1 MLDSGTDRVNYGDLL
16 TAPAGFHLDFALGT
30 TYSLDL
36 DALTSACLSLGLSTS
51 PDSAMADNPMAL
63 FAALSEMRGRLVV
76 FCEKGKVRF
85 SGAYKQL
92 YSQIEDSIIEVD
104 LRGRSGQDYPS
115 FHPKLWILR
124 FLSDEGPEK
133 AMYRVCVLSRN
144 LTFDASWDVAGMLHT
159 DAKPLEDIVSGNRA
173 SGGPSLQGT
182 LETLASYASSGRG
195 SSSIQQNIERIAHE
209 LPYMHLKTED
219 RAWSLKHPLLFSG
232 QWANNDNLFSKQLNA
247 LLGKSRRAIIV
258 SPFLSDDPTHTNPL
272 SSIYRALQEGLDKE
286 GAYLVTRRSALLGQ
300 SSNLPLL
307 SEIPI
312 YTVRNDLVDDNNE
325 SFLQDALIDEAT
337 SEQNDDAPS
346 LWPAEPRDIHAKIFV
361 FEEVDATG
369 KPSTHLFYGSA
380 NATRKGIGTNDVCD
394 SDNANRSNTTTN
406 NEAMAHLVSEKIGAF
421 DKILQDL
428 GLDEESQ
435 QRGSL
440 FERLSLESIEN
451 IVDQEPPKDS
461 EIERAFAHFLR
472 RVEIDMTIT
481 ESTQE
486 YDVTLKISDTDAPAL
501 SGGTIRYSLIT
512 QTAEKCLQANSN
524 ELVFHHVPI
533 EHLTEFARITFA
545 PASAEEGSV
554 SSIGIVK
561 CSLSGTSQQILEKR
575 RSALFKKVC
584 AKDENAL
591 LEYLNFRLSDN
602 PELYASVISRARQ
615 GGSTHGLSLK
625 LEGLY
630 ENLIEAFRTDVKNAS
645 ALIKDCLSMLEED
658 SSDLG
663 DLRAMLEAFSTVKEG

>member
-36 DALTSACLSLGLSTS
+36 DTLMSACLSLGLSTS

-104 LRGRSGQDYPS
+104 LRGKSRQDYPS

-124 FLSDEGPEK
+124 FLSDEGSEE

-144 LTFDASWDVAGMLHT
+144 LTFDASWDVAGTLHT
-159 DAKPLEDIVSGNRA
+159 DAKPVKDIVGKKRA
-173 SGGPSLQGT
+173 SGGYPLQKT
-182 LETLASYASSGRG
+182 LGVLASYASSGRG
-195 SSSIQQNIERIAHE
+195 SRSIQQNIERITHE
-209 LPYMHLKTED
+209 LPYMLLKTED
-219 RAWSLKHPLLFSG
+219 QEWSLKHPLLFSG
-232 QWANNDNLFSKQLNA
+232 EWADDDNLFSKQLNT
-247 LLGKSRRAIIV
+247 LLGKSRRAVIV

-272 SSIYRALQEGLDKE
+272 SSVYRALQEGLDKE
-286 GAYLVTRRSALLGQ
+286 GTYLVTRRSALLGQ

-312 YTVRNDLVDDNNE
+312 YTVRNDLVDSNDE
-325 SFLQDALIDEAT
+325 SLLQDTLADEDT
-337 SEQNDDAPS
+337 SEQNDDAHS

-394 SDNANRSNTTTN
+394 SDNANPIN

-451 IVDQEPPKDS
+451 IVDQEPHKDS

-472 RVEIDMTIT
+472 RAEIDMTIT
-481 ESTQE
+481 ESAQE
-486 YDVTLKISDTDAPAL
+486 YDVTLRINNADAPEL

-512 QTAEKCLQANSN
+512 QTAEKCLQATSN
-524 ELVFHHVPI
+524 KLVFRHVPI

-545 PASAEEGSV
+545 PASSEEGSAP
-554 SSIGIVK
+554 SSGIVK
-561 CSLSGTSQQILEKR
+561 CSLSSVSQQILEKR

-602 PELYASVISRARQ
+602 PELYASVISKARQ

-630 ENLIEAFRTDVKNAS
+630 ENLIEAFRTDAKNAS
-645 ALIKDCLSMLEED
+645 ALIKDCLSMLEKD
-658 SSDLG
+658 SDDLG

>member
-36 DALTSACLSLGLSTS
+36 DALMSACLSLGLSTS

-312 YTVRNDLVDDNNE
+312 YTVRNDLVDDNDE
-325 SFLQDALIDEAT
+325 SLLQDTLNDEAA
-337 SEQNDDAPS
+337 SQQNDNAHN
-346 LWPAEPRDIHAKIFV
+346 LWRAEPRDVHAKIFV

-369 KPSTHLFYGSA
+369 RPSTHLFYGSA
-380 NATRKGIGTNDVCD
+380 NATRRGME
-394 SDNANRSNTTTN
+394 TN
-406 NEAMAHLVSEKIGAF
+406 NEVMVHLVSEKNGAF

-435 QRGSL
+435 KHGSL
-440 FERLSLESIEN
+440 FERLSLESVEN
-451 IVDQEPPKDS
+451 IVDQEPHKDS
-461 EIERAFAHFLR
+461 EIERAFEHFLR

-481 ESTQE
+481 ESAQE
-486 YDVTLKISDTDAPAL
+486 YDVTLRINNVDAPML
-501 SGGTIRYSLIT
+501 SGGAIRYSLIT
-512 QTAEKCLQANSN
+512 QTAGKCLQANSN

-545 PASAEEGSV
+545 PASSEEGSV

-561 CSLSGTSQQILEKR
+561 CSLSGASQQILEKR

-658 SSDLG
+658 SGDLG

>member
-1 MLDSGTDRVNYGDLL
+1 MLDSGTDRVNYGDIL

-36 DALTSACLSLGLSTS
+36 DALMSACLSLGLSTS

-63 FAALSEMRGRLVV
+63 FAALSEMGGRLVV

-104 LRGRSGQDYPS
+104 LRGESGQDYPS

-124 FLSDEGPEK
+124 FLSDAGAEK

-144 LTFDASWDVAGMLHT
+144 LTFDASWDIAGTLHT
-159 DAKPLEDIVSGNRA
+159 DAKPVKDIVGKKRA
-173 SGGPSLQGT
+173 SGGYPLQKT
-182 LETLASYASSGRG
+182 LGVLASYASSGRG
-195 SSSIQQNIERIAHE
+195 SISIQQNIERIAHE
-209 LPYMHLKTED
+209 LPYMHLKAED
-219 RAWSLKHPLLFSG
+219 QAWSLKHPLLFSG
-232 QWANNDNLFSKQLNA
+232 QWANNDNLFSRQLNA

-272 SSIYRALQEGLDKE
+272 SYVYRALQEGLDKE
-286 GAYLVTRRSALLGQ
+286 GTYLVTRRSALLGQ

-307 SEIPI
+307 STIPI
-312 YTVRNDLVDDNNE
+312 YTVRNDLVDDNDE
-325 SFLQDALIDEAT
+325 SLLQDALTDEAA
-337 SEQNDDAPS
+337 SEQNDNAPS
-346 LWPAEPRDIHAKIFV
+346 LWPVEPRDIHAKIFV

-380 NATRKGIGTNDVCD
+380 NATRRGME
-394 SDNANRSNTTTN
+394 TN
-406 NEAMAHLVSEKIGAF
+406 NEVMVHLVSEKNGAF

-428 GLDEESQ
+428 GLDEESL

-440 FERLSLESIEN
+440 FERLSLESIES
-451 IVDQEPPKDS
+451 IVDQEPHKDS
-461 EIERAFAHFLR
+461 EIERAFTHFLR

-481 ESTQE
+481 ESAQK
-486 YDVTLKISDTDAPAL
+486 YDVTLKISNTDAPAL

-545 PASAEEGSV
+545 PASSEEGSV

-561 CSLSGTSQQILEKR
+561 CSLSGASQQILEKR
-575 RSALFKKVC
+575 RSALFKEVC
-584 AKDENAL
+584 ARDENAL

-602 PELYASVISRARQ
+602 PELYASIISRARQ

-630 ENLIEAFRTDVKNAS
+630 ENLIEAFRTDAKNAS

-658 SSDLG
+658 SDDLG

>member
-36 DALTSACLSLGLSTS
+36 DALMSACLSLGLSTS

-312 YTVRNDLVDDNNE
+312 YTVRNDLVDDNDE
-325 SFLQDALIDEAT
+325 SLLQDALNDEAT
-337 SEQNDDAPS
+337 SEQNDDTPS
-346 LWPAEPRDIHAKIFV
+346 FWPAEPRDIHAKIFV

-380 NATRKGIGTNDVCD
+380 NATRRGME
-394 SDNANRSNTTTN
+394 TN
-406 NEAMAHLVSEKIGAF
+406 NEVMVHLVSEKNGAF

-435 QRGSL
+435 KHGSL
-440 FERLSLESIEN
+440 FERLSLESVEN
-451 IVDQEPPKDS
+451 IVDQEPHKDS

-481 ESTQE
+481 ESAQE
-486 YDVTLKISDTDAPAL
+486 YDVTLRINNADAPML
-501 SGGTIRYSLIT
+501 SGGAIRYSLIT

-561 CSLSGTSQQILEKR
+561 CSLSGASQQILEKR

-630 ENLIEAFRTDVKNAS
+630 ENLIEAFRTDAKNAL

-658 SSDLG
+658 SDDLG

>member
-36 DALTSACLSLGLSTS
+36 DALMSACLSLGLSTS

-104 LRGRSGQDYPS
+104 LRGKSGQDYPS

-144 LTFDASWDVAGMLHT
+144 LTFDASWDVAGTLHT
-159 DAKPLEDIVSGNRA
+159 DAKPIKDIVGKKRA
-173 SGGPSLQGT
+173 SGGFPLQKT
-182 LETLASYASSGRG
+182 LGALENYTSSSRG
-195 SSSIQQNIERIAHE
+195 SRSIQQSIERITHE
-209 LPYMHLKTED
+209 LPYMLLKTED
-219 RAWSLKHPLLFSG
+219 QEWSLKHPLLFSG
-232 QWANNDNLFSKQLNA
+232 EWADDDNLFSERFNT
-247 LLGKSRRAIIV
+247 LLSNSRRAVIV
-258 SPFLSDDPTHTNPL
+258 SPFLSDDPTRTNPL
-272 SSIYRALQEGLDKE
+272 SSACRALQEGLDEE
-286 GAYLVTRRSALLGQ
+286 GTYLVTRRSALLGQ

-312 YTVRNDLVDDNNE
+312 YTVRNDLVDDNDE
-325 SFLQDALIDEAT
+325 SLLQDALNDEAT
-337 SEQNDDAPS
+337 SEQNDDTPS
-346 LWPAEPRDIHAKIFV
+346 FWPAEPRDIHAKIFV

-380 NATRKGIGTNDVCD
+380 NATRRGME
-394 SDNANRSNTTTN
+394 TN
-406 NEAMAHLVSEKIGAF
+406 NEVMVHLVSEKNGAF

-435 QRGSL
+435 KHGSL
-440 FERLSLESIEN
+440 FERLSLESVEN
-451 IVDQEPPKDS
+451 IVDQEPHKDS

-481 ESTQE
+481 ESAQE
-486 YDVTLKISDTDAPAL
+486 YDVTLRINNADAPML
-501 SGGTIRYSLIT
+501 SGGAIRYSLIT
-512 QTAEKCLQANSN
+512 QTAEKCLHANSN

-561 CSLSGTSQQILEKR
+561 CSLSGASQQILEKR
-575 RSALFKKVC
+575 RSALFKKIC
-584 AKDENAL
+584 AKDENTL

>member
-36 DALTSACLSLGLSTS
+36 DALMSACLSVGLSTS

-76 FCEKGKVRF
+76 FCEKGKVRL

-104 LRGRSGQDYPS
+104 LRGRSRQDYPS

-144 LTFDASWDVAGMLHT
+144 LTFDASWDVAGTLHT
-159 DAKPLEDIVSGNRA
+159 DAKPVKDIVGKKRA
-173 SGGPSLQGT
+173 SGGYPLQKT
-182 LETLASYASSGRG
+182 LGVLASYASSGRG
-195 SSSIQQNIERIAHE
+195 SRPIQQNIERITHE
-209 LPYMHLKTED
+209 LPYMCLKTED
-219 RAWSLKHPLLFSG
+219 QEWSLKKHPLLFSG
-232 QWANNDNLFSKQLNA
+232 EWADDDNLFSERFNT
-247 LLGKSRRAIIV
+247 LLSNCRRAVIV

-272 SSIYRALQEGLDKE
+272 SSLYRALQEGLDEE
-286 GAYLVTRRSALLGQ
+286 GTYLVTRRSALLGQ

-307 SEIPI
+307 SKIPI
-312 YTVRNDLVDDNNE
+312 YTVRNDLVDDNDE
-325 SFLQDALIDEAT
+325 SLLQDTLNDEAA
-337 SEQNDDAPS
+337 SQQNDNAHN
-346 LWPAEPRDIHAKIFV
+346 LWRAEPRDVHAKIFV

-369 KPSTHLFYGSA
+369 RPSTHLFYGSA
-380 NATRKGIGTNDVCD
+380 NATRRGME
-394 SDNANRSNTTTN
+394 TN
-406 NEAMAHLVSEKIGAF
+406 NEVMVHLVSEKNGAF

-435 QRGSL
+435 KHGSL
-440 FERLSLESIEN
+440 FERLSLESVEN
-451 IVDQEPPKDS
+451 IVDQEPHKDS

-481 ESTQE
+481 ESAQE
-486 YDVTLKISDTDAPAL
+486 YDVTLRINNVDAPML
-501 SGGTIRYSLIT
+501 SGGAIRYSLIT

-561 CSLSGTSQQILEKR
+561 CSLSGASQQILEKR

>member
-1 MLDSGTDRVNYGDLL
+1 
-16 TAPAGFHLDFALGT
+16 
-30 TYSLDL
+30 
-36 DALTSACLSLGLSTS
+36 
-51 PDSAMADNPMAL
+51 
-63 FAALSEMRGRLVV
+63 
-76 FCEKGKVRF
+76 
-85 SGAYKQL
+85 
-92 YSQIEDSIIEVD
+92 
-104 LRGRSGQDYPS
+104 
-115 FHPKLWILR
+115 
-124 FLSDEGPEK
+124 
-133 AMYRVCVLSRN
+133 
-144 LTFDASWDVAGMLHT
+144 
-159 DAKPLEDIVSGNRA
+159 
-173 SGGPSLQGT
+173 
-182 LETLASYASSGRG
+182 
-195 SSSIQQNIERIAHE
+195 
-209 LPYMHLKTED
+209 MHLKTED

-232 QWANNDNLFSKQLNA
+232 QWANNGNRFSKQFNA

-258 SPFLSDDPTHTNPL
+258 SPFLSDDLTRTNPL
-272 SSIYRALQEGLDKE
+272 NSVCRALQRGLDEE
-286 GAYLVTRRSALLGQ
+286 GTYLVTRRSALLGQ

-307 SEIPI
+307 LKIPI
-312 YTVRNDLVDDNNE
+312 YTVRNELVDDNDE
-325 SFLQDALIDEAT
+325 SLLQDALTDQAA
-337 SEQNDDAPS
+337 SQQNDDARN
-346 LWPAEPRDIHAKIFV
+346 LWRAEPRDIHAKIFV

-380 NATRKGIGTNDVCD
+380 NATRRGMETNDEV
-394 SDNANRSNTTTN
+394 
-406 NEAMAHLVSEKIGAF
+406 MVHLVSEKDGSF

-440 FERLSLESIEN
+440 FERLSLESVEN
-451 IVDQEPPKDS
+451 IVDQEPRKDS

-481 ESTQE
+481 DSAQE
-486 YDVTLKISDTDAPAL
+486 YDVTLRINNADAPTL

-524 ELVFHHVPI
+524 ELVFNHVLI
-533 EHLTEFARITFA
+533 EHLTEFVRITFA
-545 PASAEEGSV
+545 PASSEESSV
-554 SSIGIVK
+554 PSSGIVK
-561 CSLSGTSQQILEKR
+561 CSLNGTSQQILEKR

-630 ENLIEAFRTDVKNAS
+630 ENLIEAFRTDAKNAS

-658 SSDLG
+658 SNDLG
-663 DLRAMLEAFSTVKEG
+663 GLRAMLEAFGTVKEG

>member
-1 MLDSGTDRVNYGDLL
+1 
-16 TAPAGFHLDFALGT
+16 
-30 TYSLDL
+30 
-36 DALTSACLSLGLSTS
+36 
-51 PDSAMADNPMAL
+51 
-63 FAALSEMRGRLVV
+63 
-76 FCEKGKVRF
+76 
-85 SGAYKQL
+85 
-92 YSQIEDSIIEVD
+92 
-104 LRGRSGQDYPS
+104 
-115 FHPKLWILR
+115 
-124 FLSDEGPEK
+124 
-133 AMYRVCVLSRN
+133 MYRVCILSRN
-144 LTFDASWDVAGMLHT
+144 LTFDASWDVAGTLHA
-159 DAKPLEDIVSGNRA
+159 DAKPIKDIMSGYRA
-173 SGGPSLQGT
+173 SGGSSLQGT
-182 LETLASYASSGRG
+182 LEVLANYASNGKG
-195 SSSIQQNIERIAHE
+195 ADFIQQSVERIALE
-209 LPYMHLKTED
+209 LPRMHLKTED

-232 QWANNDNLFSKQLNA
+232 QWANNGNRFSKQFNA

-258 SPFLSDDPTHTNPL
+258 SPFLSDDLTRTNPL
-272 SSIYRALQEGLDKE
+272 NSVCRALQRGLDEE
-286 GAYLVTRRSALLGQ
+286 GTYLVTRRSALLGQ

-307 SEIPI
+307 LKIPI
-312 YTVRNDLVDDNNE
+312 YTVRNELVDDNDE
-325 SFLQDALIDEAT
+325 SLLQDALTDQAA
-337 SEQNDDAPS
+337 SQQNDDARN
-346 LWPAEPRDIHAKIFV
+346 LWRAEPRDIHAKIFV

-380 NATRKGIGTNDVCD
+380 NATRRGMETNDEV
-394 SDNANRSNTTTN
+394 
-406 NEAMAHLVSEKIGAF
+406 MVHLVSEKDGSF

-440 FERLSLESIEN
+440 FERLSLESVEN
-451 IVDQEPPKDS
+451 IVDQEPRKDS

-481 ESTQE
+481 DSAQE
-486 YDVTLKISDTDAPAL
+486 YDVTLRINNADAPTL

-524 ELVFHHVPI
+524 ELVFNHVLI
-533 EHLTEFARITFA
+533 EHLTEFVRITFA
-545 PASAEEGSV
+545 PASSEESSV
-554 SSIGIVK
+554 PSSGIVK
-561 CSLSGTSQQILEKR
+561 CSLNGTSQQILEKR

-630 ENLIEAFRTDVKNAS
+630 ENLIEAFRTDAKNAS

-658 SSDLG
+658 SNDLG
-663 DLRAMLEAFSTVKEG
+663 GLRAMLEAFGTVKEG

>member
-16 TAPAGFHLDFALGT
+16 AAPAGFHLDFALGT

-36 DALTSACLSLGLSTS
+36 DALMSACLSLGLSTS
-51 PDSAMADNPMAL
+51 LDSTMADNPMAL
-63 FAALSEMRGRLVV
+63 FAALSEMRGKLVV

-104 LRGRSGQDYPS
+104 LRGENGRDYPS

-144 LTFDASWDVAGMLHT
+144 LTFDASWDVAGTLHA
-159 DAKPLEDIVSGNRA
+159 DAKPTKDIMSGYRA
-173 SGGPSLQGT
+173 SGGPSLQDT
-182 LETLASYASSGRG
+182 LGVLASYASGG
-195 SSSIQQNIERIAHE
+195 KGADFIQRSVERIALE
-209 LPYMHLKTED
+209 LPRMHLKTED

-232 QWANNDNLFSKQLNA
+232 QWANNGNCFSKQFNA
-247 LLGKSRRAIIV
+247 LLSKSRRAIIV

-272 SSIYRALQEGLDKE
+272 NSVYHALQEGLDKE
-286 GAYLVTRRSALLGQ
+286 GTYLVTRRSALLGQ
-300 SSNLPLL
+300 SSNLPWL
-307 SEIPI
+307 SKTPI
-312 YTVRNDLVDDNNE
+312 YTVRNDLVDDNDE
-325 SFLQDALIDEAT
+325 SLLQDTLTDEAA
-337 SEQNDDAPS
+337 SQQNDDARN
-346 LWPAEPRDIHAKIFV
+346 LRRAEPRDIHAKVFV

-369 KPSTHLFYGSA
+369 KLSTHLFYGSA
-380 NATRKGIGTNDVCD
+380 NATRRGME
-394 SDNANRSNTTTN
+394 TN
-406 NEAMAHLVSEKIGAF
+406 NEVMAHLVSEKNGAF

-435 QRGSL
+435 QRGGL
-440 FERLSLESIEN
+440 FERLSLESIKN
-451 IVDQEPPKDS
+451 IVDQEPRKDS

-481 ESTQE
+481 ESAQE
-486 YDVTLKISDTDAPAL
+486 YDVALRINNADAPAL
-501 SGGTIRYSLIT
+501 SSGDIRYSLIT

-524 ELVFHHVPI
+524 ELFFHRVPI

-545 PASAEEGSV
+545 PAPSEEGSV
-554 SSIGIVK
+554 SSSGIVK
-561 CSLSGTSQQILEKR
+561 CSLSGASRQILEKR
-575 RSALFKKVC
+575 RSALFKEVC
-584 AKDENAL
+584 AKDENTL

-602 PELYASVISRARQ
+602 PELYASVVSRTRQ

-630 ENLIEAFRTDVKNAS
+630 ENLIEAFRADAKNAS
-645 ALIKDCLSMLEED
+645 ALIKDCLSMLKED
-658 SSDLG
+658 SNDLG

>member
-16 TAPAGFHLDFALGT
+16 TAPTGFHLDFALGT

-36 DALTSACLSLGLSTS
+36 DALMSACLSLGLSTS
-51 PDSAMADNPMAL
+51 LDSAIADNPMAL
-63 FAALSEMRGRLVV
+63 FAALSEMRGKLVV

-92 YSQIEDSIIEVD
+92 YSQIEDSIVEVD
-104 LRGRSGQDYPS
+104 LRGENGQDYPS

-124 FLSDEGPEK
+124 FLSNERPEK
-133 AMYRVCVLSRN
+133 AMYRVCILSRN
-144 LTFDASWDVAGMLHT
+144 LTFDASWDVAGTLHA
-159 DAKPLEDIVSGNRA
+159 DAKPIKDIMSGYRA
-173 SGGPSLQGT
+173 SGGSSLQGT
-182 LETLASYASSGRG
+182 LEVLANYASNGKG
-195 SSSIQQNIERIAHE
+195 ADFIQQSVERIALE
-209 LPYMHLKTED
+209 LPRMHLKTED

-232 QWANNDNLFSKQLNA
+232 QWANNGNRFSKQFNA

-258 SPFLSDDPTHTNPL
+258 SPFLSDDLTRTNPL
-272 SSIYRALQEGLDKE
+272 NSVCRALQRGLDEE
-286 GAYLVTRRSALLGQ
+286 GTYLVTRRSALLGQ

-307 SEIPI
+307 LKIPI
-312 YTVRNDLVDDNNE
+312 YTVRNELVDDNDE
-325 SFLQDALIDEAT
+325 SLLQDALTDQAA
-337 SEQNDDAPS
+337 SQQNDDARN
-346 LWPAEPRDIHAKIFV
+346 LWRAEPRDIHAKIFV

-380 NATRKGIGTNDVCD
+380 NATRRGMETNDEV
-394 SDNANRSNTTTN
+394 
-406 NEAMAHLVSEKIGAF
+406 MVHLVSEKDGSF

-440 FERLSLESIEN
+440 FERLSLESVEN
-451 IVDQEPPKDS
+451 IVDQEPRKDS

-481 ESTQE
+481 DSAQE
-486 YDVTLKISDTDAPAL
+486 YDVTLRINNADAPTL
-501 SGGTIRYSLIT
+501 SGGTIRYSFIT

-524 ELVFHHVPI
+524 ELVFNHVLI
-533 EHLTEFARITFA
+533 EHLTEFVRITFA
-545 PASAEEGSV
+545 PASSEESSV
-554 SSIGIVK
+554 PSSGIVK
-561 CSLSGTSQQILEKR
+561 CSLNGTSQQILEKR

-630 ENLIEAFRTDVKNAS
+630 ENLIEAFRTDAKNAS

-658 SSDLG
+658 SNDLG
-663 DLRAMLEAFSTVKEG
+663 GLRAMLEAFGTVKEG